1 MTHLRTPG
9 WLTVGLGAMILMAGC
24 GNPHGSEYNDC
35 WVKIYD
41 EENFSWS
48 DDRDQLWGPAEY
60 PTLNHIPGAGEDDWN
75 NDIESI
81 KVGPR
86 ARVILYA
93 DEGFRGPAI
102 SFGPGEQVPDLD
114 AYDFGDRAE
123 SMRIELVNFDHHH
136 H

>member
-1 MTHLRTPG
+1 MTRLRTLG
-9 WLTVGLGAMILMAGC
+9 WLTVGLVAMILLAGC
-24 GNPHGSEYNDC
+24 GNPRGSEYNDC

-41 EENFSWS
+41 EENFTWD
-48 DDRDQLWGPAEY
+48 DDRAQIWGPGEF
-60 PTLNHIPGAGEDDWN
+60 PTLNHMRDSGEDDWN

-102 SFGPGEQVPDLD
+102 SFGPGEHVPDLD

-123 SMRIELVNFDHHH
+123 SMRIELVDFNHHRH
-136 H
+136 